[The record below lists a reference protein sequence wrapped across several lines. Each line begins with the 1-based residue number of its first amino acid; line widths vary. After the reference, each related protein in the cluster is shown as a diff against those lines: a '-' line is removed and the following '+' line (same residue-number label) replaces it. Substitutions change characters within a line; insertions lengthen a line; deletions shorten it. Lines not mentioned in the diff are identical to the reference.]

1 MRRFVLLLTVLAS
14 LLIPSAAASA
24 QSPGDVLL
32 DAPVRA
38 LEMGQLEQRVSL
50 DIRLQNQTDERI
62 VVKLV
67 LEDTPAEWDVGV
79 WGRFFDFKISQLVV
93 DAKGV
98 DPVERPTIRADIP
111 DVRPAA
117 GDYSFTLKVTSLDG
131 ALVYD
136 QATFVITVPPARAT
150 GDAAVNLSSTFPEL
164 NGPSTSQFSF
174 EVLVNNDTGDT
185 NSFDLSGEVFDENG
199 SPLNGWDI
207 GFSPTF
213 GEQKLIGAV
222 SVDKGLAER
231 VDVLVSPSASAP
243 PGNYTIVV
251 SAAGAGV
258 SDDTALRLILT
269 GRADLFASTDTGR
282 LSLEAK
288 AGGEGRTVLRLTNIG
303 TADLTTVRLQADR
316 PTGWNVTFLDG
327 TTAITSIPSLPS
339 GFESDI
345 GVLIEPPGDAI
356 PGDYQITLR
365 ATGDATSDSIDL
377 RVTVSKSTV
386 WGWLGIVLV
395 LAVVGGLVGLFIRL
409 GRR

>member
-1 MRRFVLLLTVLAS
+1 MHRILLLLTVLAT
-14 LLIPSAAASA
+14 LVLPSAIASA
-24 QSPGDVLL
+24 QSAGEVLL

-38 LEMGQLEQRVSL
+38 LEMGELEKRVSL

-67 LEDTPAEWDVGV
+67 LEDIPTGWDVGV

-111 DVRPAA
+111 DARPAA
-117 GDYSFTLKVTSLDG
+117 GDYAFTLKVTSLDE
-131 ALVYD
+131 AVVYD
-136 QATFVITVPPARAT
+136 QARFVITVPPARAQ
-150 GDAAVNLSSTFPEL
+150 GAAAVNLSSTFPEL
-164 NGPSTSQFSF
+164 KGPSTSQFSF
-174 EVLVNNDTGDT
+174 EVLVNNETGDT
-185 NSFDLSGEVFDENG
+185 NSFDLAGEVFDEQG
-199 SPLNGWDI
+199 TPLSGWDI

-222 SVDKGLAER
+222 SVDQGLAER
-231 VDVLVSPSASAP
+231 VDVLVTPALTAA

-251 SAAGAGV
+251 SASGAGV
-258 SDDTALRLILT
+258 ADDTPLRLILT

-282 LSLEAK
+282 LSLDAK

-303 TADLTTVRLQADR
+303 TADLSAVRLQADR
-316 PTGWNVTFLDG
+316 PTGWQVTFLDG
-327 TTAITSIPSLPS
+327 STAITSIPSLPS

-365 ATGDATSDSIDL
+365 ATGAGTSDAIDL
-377 RVTVSKSTV
+377 RVTVSKSTI

-395 LAVVGGLVGLFIRL
+395 LAVVGGLVGLFVRL